1 MTLFMKAVPR
11 GSLIDYRG
19 FRNKQSLYQ
28 YVLNMSAN
36 DYLERL
42 NLGIALINRRQENI
56 EQARPGLEMMRQ
68 QFYEHIIE
76 LYELQTH

>member
-1 MTLFMKAVPR
+1 
-11 GSLIDYRG
+11 
-19 FRNKQSLYQ
+19 
-28 YVLNMSAN
+28 MSAN

-56 EQARPGLEMMRQ
+56 EQARPGLEMVRQ